1 MRLVIKTF
9 FGSTV
14 VLRLAPYVHSSL
26 KLQLFWIHFLSV
38 GSERENNSG
47 SSFSTQ
53 IFSRRS
59 QKPQADISCLRVM
72 KCNARLCN
80 ALTHSHLQK
89 KPPRLRGPATGYALC
104 RWGNGLSG
112 TKVPCSLR
120 KP

>member
-26 KLQLFWIHFLSV
+26 KLQLLWIHFLSV

-53 IFSRRS
+53 IFS
-59 QKPQADISCLRVM
+59 
-72 KCNARLCN
+72 
-80 ALTHSHLQK
+80 
-89 KPPRLRGPATGYALC
+89 
-104 RWGNGLSG
+104 
-112 TKVPCSLR
+112 
-120 KP
+120 

>member
-14 VLRLAPYVHSSL
+14 VVRLAPYVHSSL

-80 ALTHSHLQK
+80 ALTYKRSHHVLVDQ
-89 KPPRLRGPATGYALC
+89 PHDMLFAGGEM
-104 RWGNGLSG
+104 G
-112 TKVPCSLR
+112 
-120 KP
+120 

>member
-26 KLQLFWIHFLSV
+26 KLQLLWIHFLPV

-53 IFSRRS
+53 IFS
-59 QKPQADISCLRVM
+59 
-72 KCNARLCN
+72 
-80 ALTHSHLQK
+80 
-89 KPPRLRGPATGYALC
+89 
-104 RWGNGLSG
+104 
-112 TKVPCSLR
+112 
-120 KP
+120 